1 MFITKWRDISQKQP
15 NNPTNKKQTNKQTNK
30 TKQNKKQKQKQKKNL
45 TNKQTNKQ
53 KTRERSLIL
62 IINGYCTQQS
72 WSLIMPG
79 MESARYL
86 Q

>member
-1 MFITKWRDISQKQP
+1 MRSIFFLHVYYKMTRYIS
-15 NNPTNKKQTNKQTNK
+15 K
-30 TKQNKKQKQKQKKNL
+30 TTQ
-45 TNKQTNKQ
+45 QTNKQ
-53 KTRERSLIL
+53 KTNKQTKIKTKQKTKPPPKKKNQKTRERLLIL

>member
-1 MFITKWRDISQKQP
+1 MRLIFFLHVYYKMTRYISK
-15 NNPTNKKQTNKQTNK
+15 TNKQTKNKQTNKQT
-30 TKQNKKQKQKQKKNL
+30 
-45 TNKQTNKQ
+45 
-53 KTRERSLIL
+53 KTRERLLIR
-62 IINGYCTQQS
+62 IINGYSTQQS